1 MSARVGVRR
10 DETRKT
16 KPRRE
21 TSERAPY
28 CREAA
33 GQRAFDPRV
42 RSAGH
47 AHAVDLTG
55 GDGVDPFDFGGALA
69 PFGGLPIFAA
79 CSGRSGREPARRG
92 GRAGAVG
99 GGAGMKCQRDAK
111 AFVARERIRGGR
123 ESTLEDAARP
133 RVVHERLRATS
144 SGPAGTGGPR
154 RRRRGRSDRGR
165 GAASPR
171 WSPRGSRGERTF
183 VRRSIVEKKSAKAPL
198 SNIPVRGRPSVR
210 DASAYRRARRA
221 RCVAVV
227 ARKRTTALGES
238 TRARCECGSRT
249 PETVGCSHRSSP
261 RRRGRP
267 RDDRPRRAPVR
278 TNNDNGRVA
287 TPELLTTID
296 GARFFPPQFRQE
308 RGAILARGRPHPA
321 PRDARR
327 AHVRALRTRDGR
339 LVVRTS
345 DLSADP
351 DRSADPSPRPS
362 RAPPR
367 AHSPILVRSRVSRLR
382 LESMAKP
389 PASEASEESVPEDV
403 DAFYVR
409 HREAKSGRTSRF
421 YLTRGRDGAEVLGA
435 LGEEGAYR
443 NAANFTNHGA
453 LAASDR
459 REVQEWLDGIVAEGI
474 ARQSVEGG
482 VTASPPANPD
492 RSGAMD
498 PAAAEPPAADD
509 ATTFHPENPSRD
521 HQIHPSG
528 TSPADPSAALSFY
541 ADYAQEKFSHAD
553 GRRGVRFFL
562 IDHTGASHPAVIG
575 EERDVRDGHYAYRV
589 EPRFEAG
596 MPPLPSANLVGVHRW
611 LRDACGGRVGPNA
624 AKQGALGGGGFGGHA
639 LIGGAVKIGGAPGG
653 AGLGGSSSRGGGD
666 AAHHRAGG
674 VAGPGAS
681 FVSGSGTGRRVELDP
696 LGAAHAKRRRDAT
709 YFQSD
714 HFGCEDEPP
723 TSVLTAERREL
734 RWAAA
739 RRAALAYV
747 REAVHPHTAAEVERV
762 ERSLD
767 ENAEASEGAAASSGA
782 GTKKQRERAHAALA
796 KVLDALRQLGSQYV
810 NLEVLRRTEVRAKV
824 SRLRRHPDPTVAAMA
839 TRLVDGWLATL
850 RMSVGVL
857 AAEYDRPPPPK
868 PPSAANASRNRA
880 PGPRARRRRREGR
893 RKDPEATGAP
903 SRREHCRAR
912 VRRAGRADA
921 PGRAR
926 RATERARARRAGGGA
941 RGARGGG
948 GERAAT
954 TRGEAGTRRAAQGG
968 EAQGREGREGRGESR
983 VKTRRLLAG
992 RRYERRRLGE
1002 QAPRRRRRR
1011 GRRAV
1016 SGHARSLRRDRPPR
1030 RVDRRAPVLRRRQK
1044 THPDVHPA
1052 PPGDAARQG
1061 AEALHGVPRRRRVA
1075 DPRVPALQ
1083 RDAAFQAEQARR
1095 RGRRGRRRRR
1105 AGRRARRPPRGKPG
1119 RERRRRVRRRGVLA
1133 RVSRG
1138 GGGGGSE
1145 RGASGVAKDVGI
1157 FNRAPGPVRVVQDV
1171 AASARDGGSFG
1182 GGGARVRRG
1191 AGAGRERQGGAQG
1204 LRAEN
1209 RGAEAAP
1216 GRGGEAQGEKAGDGA
1231 HGGGDQDVREA
1242 RLVDTNTKA
1251 LVEGGRRDVFFTTY
1265 WYTIITRGLVSS
1277 RGSRGV

>member
-1 MSARVGVRR
+1 
-10 DETRKT
+10 
-16 KPRRE
+16 
-21 TSERAPY
+21 
-28 CREAA
+28 
-33 GQRAFDPRV
+33 
-42 RSAGH
+42 
-47 AHAVDLTG
+47 
-55 GDGVDPFDFGGALA
+55 
-69 PFGGLPIFAA
+69 
-79 CSGRSGREPARRG
+79 
-92 GRAGAVG
+92 
-99 GGAGMKCQRDAK
+99 
-111 AFVARERIRGGR
+111 
-123 ESTLEDAARP
+123 
-133 RVVHERLRATS
+133 
-144 SGPAGTGGPR
+144 
-154 RRRRGRSDRGR
+154 
-165 GAASPR
+165 
-171 WSPRGSRGERTF
+171 
-183 VRRSIVEKKSAKAPL
+183 
-198 SNIPVRGRPSVR
+198 
-210 DASAYRRARRA
+210 
-221 RCVAVV
+221 
-227 ARKRTTALGES
+227 
-238 TRARCECGSRT
+238 
-249 PETVGCSHRSSP
+249 
-261 RRRGRP
+261 
-267 RDDRPRRAPVR
+267 
-278 TNNDNGRVA
+278 
-287 TPELLTTID
+287 
-296 GARFFPPQFRQE
+296 
-308 RGAILARGRPHPA
+308 
-321 PRDARR
+321 
-327 AHVRALRTRDGR
+327 
-339 LVVRTS
+339 
-345 DLSADP
+345 
-351 DRSADPSPRPS
+351 
-362 RAPPR
+362 
-367 AHSPILVRSRVSRLR
+367 
-382 LESMAKP
+382 MAKP

-509 ATTFHPENPSRD
+509 ATTFHPSPSRD

-639 LIGGAVKIGGAPGG
+639 LIGGAVKIGGGAPGG

-681 FVSGSGTGRRVELDP
+681 FVSGSGSGTGRRVELDP

-868 PPSAANASRNRA
+868 PPSAANPSRKSGAGLAREA
-880 PGPRARRRRREGR
+880 AAARGQMLGPGGDGGLLAGNTVALAY
-893 RKDPEATGAP
+893 DAQGAP
-903 SRREHCRAR
+903 MRPDMRATR
-912 VRRAGRADA
+912 DRTGAGRAA
-921 PGRAR
+921 QEAARAAREAAEANER
-926 RATERARARRAGGGA
+926 RQRAEKRERAERRKAEKRKAEKDARDAERAASKHAASSPGGATSGGGSGNKRHAAAAAAGAGPFPGTPARSGAIGHHGASTVAPPSSGGAKKHTPTYTPHHPGTPLGKGRKLCTECRGVVGSPTRVCPHCNATLPFKQNKPGGAGGAGGGGGA
-941 RGARGGG
+941 RGGAHGAPPPGGSPGASVGGG
-948 GERAAT
+948 FGGAGSSHASLAA
-954 TRGEAGTRRAAQGG
+954 AA
-968 EAQGREGREGRGESR
+968 
-983 VKTRRLLAG
+983 
-992 RRYERRRLGE
+992 
-1002 QAPRRRRRR
+1002 
-1011 GRRAV
+1011 
-1016 SGHARSLRRDRPPR
+1016 
-1030 RVDRRAPVLRRRQK
+1030 
-1044 THPDVHPA
+1044 
-1052 PPGDAARQG
+1052 AA
-1061 AEALHGVPRRRRVA
+1061 
-1075 DPRVPALQ
+1075 
-1083 RDAAFQAEQARR
+1083 
-1095 RGRRGRRRRR
+1095 
-1105 AGRRARRPPRGKPG
+1105 
-1119 RERRRRVRRRGVLA
+1119 
-1133 RVSRG
+1133 
-1138 GGGGGSE
+1138 
-1145 RGASGVAKDVGI
+1145 
-1157 FNRAPGPVRVVQDV
+1157 
-1171 AASARDGGSFG
+1171 AASAGLPASRKMSDFLTAHLDRFASCKTSQLRRATAEVSAGVAHACDAG
-1182 GGGARVRRG
+1182 RVRDASAR
-1191 AGAGRERQGGAQG
+1191 AG
-1204 LRAEN
+1204 LRDFARKIAELKLLQ
-1209 RGAEAAP
+1209 GAVERPKARRQAMALMEAAIKTC
-1216 GRGGEAQGEKAGDGA
+1216 EK
-1231 HGGGDQDVREA
+1231 HG
-1242 RLVDTNTKA
+1242 L
-1251 LVEGGRRDVFFTTY
+1251 
-1265 WYTIITRGLVSS
+1265 
-1277 RGSRGV
+1277 

>member
-1 MSARVGVRR
+1 
-10 DETRKT
+10 
-16 KPRRE
+16 
-21 TSERAPY
+21 
-28 CREAA
+28 
-33 GQRAFDPRV
+33 
-42 RSAGH
+42 
-47 AHAVDLTG
+47 
-55 GDGVDPFDFGGALA
+55 
-69 PFGGLPIFAA
+69 
-79 CSGRSGREPARRG
+79 
-92 GRAGAVG
+92 
-99 GGAGMKCQRDAK
+99 
-111 AFVARERIRGGR
+111 
-123 ESTLEDAARP
+123 
-133 RVVHERLRATS
+133 
-144 SGPAGTGGPR
+144 
-154 RRRRGRSDRGR
+154 
-165 GAASPR
+165 
-171 WSPRGSRGERTF
+171 
-183 VRRSIVEKKSAKAPL
+183 
-198 SNIPVRGRPSVR
+198 
-210 DASAYRRARRA
+210 
-221 RCVAVV
+221 
-227 ARKRTTALGES
+227 
-238 TRARCECGSRT
+238 
-249 PETVGCSHRSSP
+249 
-261 RRRGRP
+261 
-267 RDDRPRRAPVR
+267 
-278 TNNDNGRVA
+278 
-287 TPELLTTID
+287 
-296 GARFFPPQFRQE
+296 
-308 RGAILARGRPHPA
+308 
-321 PRDARR
+321 
-327 AHVRALRTRDGR
+327 
-339 LVVRTS
+339 
-345 DLSADP
+345 
-351 DRSADPSPRPS
+351 
-362 RAPPR
+362 
-367 AHSPILVRSRVSRLR
+367 
-382 LESMAKP
+382 MAKP

-528 TSPADPSAALSFY
+528 TSPADPSAAFSFY

-639 LIGGAVKIGGAPGG
+639 LIGGAVKIGGASGG

-666 AAHHRAGG
+666 AAAHRAGG

-681 FVSGSGTGRRVELDP
+681 FVSGSGTGTGRRVELDP

-824 SRLRRHPDPTVAAMA
+824 SRLRPPPRTPPSRRWRPGSWTGGSRRFGCPWASSRRS
-839 TRLVDGWLATL
+839 TTG
-850 RMSVGVL
+850 
-857 AAEYDRPPPPK
+857 PPPPK
-868 PPSAANASRNRA
+868 PPSAANASRKSGA
-880 PGPRARRRRREGR
+880 GLAR
-893 RKDPEATGAP
+893 EAAAARGQMLVASSGSAGGSFAGNT
-903 SRREHCRAR
+903 RAR
-912 VRRAGRADA
+912 VRPARARRCA
-921 PGRAR
+921 RICAR
-926 RATERARARRAGGGA
+926 RATERARG
-941 RGARGGG
+941 
-948 GERAAT
+948 
-954 TRGEAGTRRAAQGG
+954 
-968 EAQGREGREGRGESR
+968 
-983 VKTRRLLAG
+983 
-992 RRYERRRLGE
+992 
-1002 QAPRRRRRR
+1002 APRRRRR
-1011 GRRAV
+1011 A
-1016 SGHARSLRRDRPPR
+1016 
-1030 RVDRRAPVLRRRQK
+1030 
-1044 THPDVHPA
+1044 
-1052 PPGDAARQG
+1052 
-1061 AEALHGVPRRRRVA
+1061 
-1075 DPRVPALQ
+1075 
-1083 RDAAFQAEQARR
+1083 
-1095 RGRRGRRRRR
+1095 
-1105 AGRRARRPPRGKPG
+1105 RRARRLRRTSGDNARRSGSAPSGARPRSAKAEKDARDAERAASKQAASPGGAISGGSGNKRHAAAAAGAGPFPGTPARSGGFGQHGASTVAPPSSSAKKHTPTYTPHHPGTPLGKGRKLCTECRGVVGSPTRVCPHCNATLPFKQNKPGGAGGAGGGGARGGANGAPPPRGKPG
-1119 RERRRRVRRRGVLA
+1119 RERRADRGGGARRRLQRRGVLA

-1138 GGGGGSE
+1138 GGGGGGE
-1145 RGASGVAKDVGI
+1145 RGASGVAKDVGF

-1191 AGAGRERQGGAQG
+1191 AGAGRERQGGAKG
-1204 LRAEN
+1204 LRAED
-1209 RGAEAAP
+1209 RGAKAAP
-1216 GRGGEAQGEKAGDGA
+1216 GRGGEAEGEEAGDGA

-1242 RLVDTNTKA
+1242 RLVDTNTKV
-1251 LVEGGRRDVFFTTY
+1251 LVDGGRRDVFLLKDFLVHNHHAWTRFLTRLARRLYFSTPAVLSSPAFLATSSSSTLANGSVFAAHLAIPSASTTTAY
-1265 WYTIITRGLVSS
+1265 SPGSS
-1277 RGSRGV
+1277 LSEYGSRAARKTLSTANMRRCALPRVPGPAATTHVSAAAAAGIFSSPPPP

>member
-1 MSARVGVRR
+1 
-10 DETRKT
+10 
-16 KPRRE
+16 
-21 TSERAPY
+21 
-28 CREAA
+28 
-33 GQRAFDPRV
+33 
-42 RSAGH
+42 
-47 AHAVDLTG
+47 
-55 GDGVDPFDFGGALA
+55 
-69 PFGGLPIFAA
+69 
-79 CSGRSGREPARRG
+79 
-92 GRAGAVG
+92 
-99 GGAGMKCQRDAK
+99 
-111 AFVARERIRGGR
+111 
-123 ESTLEDAARP
+123 
-133 RVVHERLRATS
+133 
-144 SGPAGTGGPR
+144 
-154 RRRRGRSDRGR
+154 
-165 GAASPR
+165 
-171 WSPRGSRGERTF
+171 
-183 VRRSIVEKKSAKAPL
+183 
-198 SNIPVRGRPSVR
+198 
-210 DASAYRRARRA
+210 
-221 RCVAVV
+221 
-227 ARKRTTALGES
+227 
-238 TRARCECGSRT
+238 
-249 PETVGCSHRSSP
+249 
-261 RRRGRP
+261 
-267 RDDRPRRAPVR
+267 
-278 TNNDNGRVA
+278 
-287 TPELLTTID
+287 
-296 GARFFPPQFRQE
+296 
-308 RGAILARGRPHPA
+308 
-321 PRDARR
+321 
-327 AHVRALRTRDGR
+327 
-339 LVVRTS
+339 
-345 DLSADP
+345 
-351 DRSADPSPRPS
+351 
-362 RAPPR
+362 
-367 AHSPILVRSRVSRLR
+367 
-382 LESMAKP
+382 
-389 PASEASEESVPEDV
+389 
-403 DAFYVR
+403 
-409 HREAKSGRTSRF
+409 
-421 YLTRGRDGAEVLGA
+421 
-435 LGEEGAYR
+435 
-443 NAANFTNHGA
+443 
-453 LAASDR
+453 
-459 REVQEWLDGIVAEGI
+459 
-474 ARQSVEGG
+474 
-482 VTASPPANPD
+482 
-492 RSGAMD
+492 MD

-639 LIGGAVKIGGAPGG
+639 LIGGAVKIGGGAPGG

-767 ENAEASEGAAASSGA
+767 ENAEASDGAAASSGA
-782 GTKKQRERAHAALA
+782 GTTKQRERAHAALA

-868 PPSAANASRNRA
+868 PPSAANASRKSGAGLAREAAAARGQMQGPGGDGGLLLAGNTVALAYDAQGAPMRPDMRA
-880 PGPRARRRRREGR
+880 TRDRTGAGAPRRRRR
-893 RKDPEATGAP
+893 AA
-903 SRREHCRAR
+903 RE
-912 VRRAGRADA
+912 
-921 PGRAR
+921 
-926 RATERARARRAGGGA
+926 
-941 RGARGGG
+941 GGG

-954 TRGEAGTRRAAQGG
+954 TRGEAGTRRAAQGR

-983 VKTRRLLAG
+983 VETRRLLAG
-992 RRYERRRLGE
+992 RRRAAAARE

-1030 RVDRRAPVLRRRQK
+1030 RVDRRAPVLRRRQE

-1105 AGRRARRPPRGKPG
+1105 AGRRARRPPPGEARARASAAGPAARGP
-1119 RERRRRVRRRGVLA
+1119 RTRLSRRRRRRRRA
-1133 RVSRG
+1133 RV
-1138 GGGGGSE
+1138 
-1145 RGASGVAKDVGI
+1145 
-1157 FNRAPGPVRVVQDV
+1157 F
-1171 AASARDGGSFG
+1171 
-1182 GGGARVRRG
+1182 RR
-1191 AGAGRERQGGAQG
+1191 RERC
-1204 LRAEN
+1204 RI
-1209 RGAEAAP
+1209 
-1216 GRGGEAQGEKAGDGA
+1216 
-1231 HGGGDQDVREA
+1231 
-1242 RLVDTNTKA
+1242 
-1251 LVEGGRRDVFFTTY
+1251 F
-1265 WYTIITRGLVSS
+1265 
-1277 RGSRGV
+1277 